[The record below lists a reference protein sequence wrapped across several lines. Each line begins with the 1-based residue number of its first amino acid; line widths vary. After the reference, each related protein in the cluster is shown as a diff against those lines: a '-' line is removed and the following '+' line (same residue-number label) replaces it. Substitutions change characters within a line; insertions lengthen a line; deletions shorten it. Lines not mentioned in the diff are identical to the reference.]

1 MGSLS
6 ERQVTDDGLHAS
18 NESNA
23 CVYCITSEHLST
35 AHMSDTDN
43 SAANEV
49 PEEVVVEQLALED
62 AEANADGTDNDDA
75 PWHQGKSLS
84 EQMLAGWYAKHTHR
98 ASLKPDDPWLTCKL
112 ISPAHPLYG
121 RSKDSHENVSHDDGI
136 NHICLK
142 RGANDALCFQ
152 EFKLQVKKQRGEV
165 TAKAPWARGAS
176 FHSSLLATH

>member
-1 MGSLS
+1 MHPRGPLELHDPLYKFGRTYIIRSRIYDSQIHWETIASPIVVSETLRKPSGNLTASRVNQPQPQRQLSLTVIRSVSEKPNCGVRAYQTLHPKLQLLVTSLS

-35 AHMSDTDN
+35 AHMSDTVN

-75 PWHQGKSLS
+75 PVSQ
-84 EQMLAGWYAKHTHR
+84 
-98 ASLKPDDPWLTCKL
+98 
-112 ISPAHPLYG
+112 PA
-121 RSKDSHENVSHDDGI
+121 RID
-136 NHICLK
+136 
-142 RGANDALCFQ
+142 
-152 EFKLQVKKQRGEV
+152 
-165 TAKAPWARGAS
+165 
-176 FHSSLLATH
+176 